1 MPEAKVPPD
10 VDVLTPYVDAGVFG
24 STEVQLTA
32 AVNRLSGGLDDAVLL
47 AVAVATRG
55 PLLGH
60 TCVALADVD
69 RLMVA
74 IDDDDDD
81 DGDGSALSWPTTAS
95 WSAAL
100 RASSAVATPDD
111 SGSEPFRPLVFD
123 GRRIY
128 LQRYWEYELSVARD
142 LAERAGAVPEA
153 LGMAPSPFDLEQVLD
168 SLFGVPTVDAP
179 DLQRQAVKVAMENQ
193 VSVIAGGP
201 GTGKTR
207 TVARLLVAA
216 RARAD
221 AEGRTLD
228 VALAAPTGKAAAK
241 MTEAVRDQ
249 LEEAGQEA
257 ELGQGEASTLHRL
270 LGWLPGTHFR
280 HDRENPLPHDLVIVD
295 ETSMV
300 PLQLMARLLA
310 ALKPSARLVLVGDPF
325 QLASVDAGSVLEDV
339 VGPALL
345 VPTVP
350 TAGSPLAGRVTVLTK
365 MHRFAEHSSISALAQ
380 AVRRGDADTAVSLLA
395 LEHDDVA
402 WIRPDQTT
410 ELRTLRRQVT
420 EAAVEVVTAAL
431 SGNAAAGFGAAK
443 GLKVLAAT
451 RRGELGMYDWN
462 DRIEAAVA
470 AAVPQVNRF
479 ASWYVGRPIIVTAN
493 DYVNNL
499 VNGDVGLVVSH
510 EGGARV
516 AVGDGPTLRFLPP
529 SRLDRV
535 ETWWAMTIH
544 KSQGSEF
551 THAVVSLP
559 SAASPILSRELL
571 YTAVTRAKERL
582 TIVATEAALRAAI
595 AHPVARASG
604 LQERLWPAETSDLA

>member
-1 MPEAKVPPD
+1 VTAAPSVPAA
-10 VDVLTPYVDAGVFG
+10 VDSLAPYVQAGLFG
-24 STEVQLTA
+24 STEIQLTA
-32 AVNRLSGGLDDAVLL
+32 AVDRLSGPHDVDVLL
-47 AVAVATRG
+47 AVAVAAGGTR
-55 PLLGH
+55 LGH
-60 TCVALADVD
+60 TCVDLASVD
-69 RLMVA
+69 RLMVDVDG
-74 IDDDDDD
+74 DDDAP
-81 DGDGSALSWPTTAS
+81 ALPWPTTAR

-100 RASSAVATPDD
+100 RASSAVATPDE

-142 LAERAGAVPEA
+142 LGERAIAVPAA
-153 LGMAPSPFDLEQVLD
+153 LGTAPSTFDLEQMLD
-168 SLFGVPTVDAP
+168 SLFGVPPVDAP

-207 TVARLLVAA
+207 TIARLLVAA
-216 RARAD
+216 HARAD
-221 AEGRTLD
+221 AGGQTLD

-241 MTEAVRDQ
+241 MTEAVREQ
-249 LEEAGQEA
+249 LGDAGQEA
-257 ELGQGEASTLHRL
+257 RLGQGEALTLHRL

-280 HDRENPLPHDLVIVD
+280 HDRENPLPHDLIIVD

-310 ALKPSARLVLVGDPF
+310 ALKPTAQLVLVGDPF

-345 VPTVP
+345 APTVI
-350 TAGSPLAGRVTVLTK
+350 TAGSPLSGRVTVLTK
-365 MHRFAEHSSISALAQ
+365 MRRFAENSSISALAQ
-380 AVRRGDADTAVSLLA
+380 AVRRGDADAAISVLA
-395 LEHDDVA
+395 LESEDVA

-410 ELRTLRRQVT
+410 ELRVLRRQVT
-420 EAAVEVVTAAL
+420 DAAVEVVTAAL
-431 SGNAAAGFGAAK
+431 SGDADAGFGAAK
-443 GLKVLAAT
+443 ALKVLAAT

-462 DRIEAAVA
+462 DRIEEAVA
-470 AAVPQVNRF
+470 AAVPHVNRF
-479 ASWYVGRPIIVTAN
+479 ASWYVGRPVIVTAN

-499 VNGDVGLVVSH
+499 VNGDVGLVVSQ

-516 AVGDGPTLRFLPP
+516 AFGDGPTLRFLSP

-551 THAVVSLP
+551 SHAVVSLP
-559 SAASPILSRELL
+559 AAASPILSRELL
-571 YTAVTRAKERL
+571 YTAVTRAITRL

-595 AHPVARASG
+595 DHPVARASG
-604 LQERLWPAETSDLA
+604 LRERLWPAETSALA